1 MKVFAIGSASKPM
14 TDEQRK
20 EIMPKEVPGTL
31 KLYLD
36 GKIEQFW
43 FRDDK
48 PGEVFL
54 MNVESVDQ
62 AKATVNALP
71 LAAGGFLT
79 FETIPVG
86 PAQASRPS
94 HPGLVSKPAVEHRA
108 AFPWTA
114 GPRARPRA
122 A

>member
-1 MKVFAIGSASKPM
+1 MKVFAIGSGVRPM

-20 EIMPKEVPGTL
+20 EIMPKEVPDTL

-48 PGEVFL
+48 PGVVFL
-54 MNVESVDQ
+54 MNVESVEQ

-71 LAAGGFLT
+71 LAARGHLA
-79 FETIPVG
+79 FEMIPVG
-86 PAQASRPS
+86 PLKPL
-94 HPGLVSKPAVEHRA
+94 GLLIQGK
-108 AFPWTA
+108 
-114 GPRARPRA
+114 
-122 A
+122 